1 MTFCWWWMKSK
12 WASIAPASYGALS
25 TSVALETMK
34 MLEEEGFEANVMAKG
49 AYFLEG
55 LKELQKRHRI
65 IGDVDGLGLALRAE
79 ICKQDRYTPDKAMMD
94 WIAEQGMKG
103 DLKVAGK
110 KYGLVLDVGGYHKN
124 VITLAPSLLITKE
137 EMDLALNLLD
147 QLFTQAKTR

>member
-1 MTFCWWWMKSK
+1 MGT
-12 WASIAPASYGALS
+12 A
-25 TSVALETMK
+25 VALETLK
-34 MLEEEGFEANVMAKG
+34 MVEEGDFETSVAAKG
-49 AYFLEG
+49 TYLLEG

-79 ICKQDRYTPDKAMMD
+79 ICREDGYTPDKAMMD

-110 KYGLVLDVGGYHKN
+110 KYGLVLDIGGYHKN
-124 VITLAPSLLITKE
+124 VITLAPSLLITKD

-147 QLFTQAKTR
+147 QLFTRAKKR